1 MTKKRAL
8 RLSLRVVFRFAKFP
22 KIDRQ
27 VGYVRY
33 PDSPSGTSWRL
44 TSVLGLAEQS
54 KPVPA
59 PVSMHSEIACR
70 TSNEWCL
77 VGQKNGRLSLFM
89 GVFARVIQSPDSFST
104 HTYRDKLLS
113 HLPLDILFLV
123 LDQLEPPD
131 LANLCLTSQCLHRAA
146 LPHLYKCLTL
156 TDSLDS
162 SSLAQRAA
170 RKHGALVRILR
181 LTINFQGC
189 ADVTCDLCLHEASA
203 KLRGHACWA
212 VANPG
217 GGLPPAAK
225 ELLEG
230 YQGILPHLERIDVV
244 FPAKVNHVP
253 YEPNYFLHHSDPR
266 SFLRLENMRLVTRA
280 VTKAL
285 SRNETIAKLKLVNY
299 PLLCPFG
306 TDEAEGLAWQRLLDR
321 MTEFDLCLFGDH
333 GRAGGGMIDSSDPRE
348 PWPTF
353 YSAI

>member
-89 GVFARVIQSPDSFST
+89 GVKPITSLYIFASCDTAV
-104 HTYRDKLLS
+104 LLES
-113 HLPLDILFLV
+113 SKAQIL
-123 LDQLEPPD
+123 
-131 LANLCLTSQCLHRAA
+131 SQ
-146 LPHLYKCLTL
+146 PTL
-156 TDSLDS
+156 IETSLDS